1 MVELVTLFQTKT
13 AKKTIPFGV
22 AHTYIADIREYP
34 PPHPLAK
41 NALQTMSHTAY
52 ASETDKVNLSLTFT
66 QRLEYSVRDCNS
78 RNAGAVRLE
87 IAIISI
93 KYLRFLC
100 DALNQ
105 SSAGRVEFSGKLE
118 LIFLA

>member
-1 MVELVTLFQTKT
+1 MVELVTLVQTKT
-13 AKKTIPFGV
+13 AKKNIPFGV
-22 AHTYIADIREYP
+22 AHTHIANIREYP
-34 PPHPLAK
+34 PPPRAK

-87 IAIISI
+87 IVIISI
-93 KYLRFLC
+93 KYLGFLC
-100 DALNQ
+100 GALNQ